1 MMKRM
6 KHILSAALLL
16 MPLMVVA
23 QSETETNAHLDAAW
37 QNKELTMQK
46 EVLGDSI
53 KKWGKELKALKQQEE
68 ENARTIKQLQKQL
81 ARFKDDADYPE
92 VRKLLKRK
100 EELLAALEEQNK
112 KVRFLHTQLQTINSD
127 LGTMQQQYASLDSVR
142 RSIAVQVIAKNEDY
156 LQLPFSQMSLDK
168 LNKIIDEN
176 EKYQDDRSV
185 AKLLAQAKVV
195 EINKRAYD
203 EMALA
208 AKSRF
213 DKDNINRLLRA
224 DPLKG
229 LNEVQ
234 QKEMAEVLR
243 QLRLFEDGLGV
254 FKEFI
259 GQMQECRKNVN
270 CYSKDYF
277 DKDKKG
283 VLKRQQGRINETVVQ
298 VPYLKK
304 MFANY
309 TFAKYRAIEK
319 EILNQ

>member
-6 KHILSAALLL
+6 KYILSAVLLS

-23 QSETETNAHLDAAW
+23 QSETDTIVHLDAAR

-68 ENARTIKQLQKQL
+68 ENTKTIKQLQEQL
-81 ARFKDDADYPE
+81 ARFKDDADYLE
-92 VRKLLKRK
+92 VCGLLKRK
-100 EELLAALEEQNK
+100 EELLAVLEEQEK
-112 KVRFLHTQLQTINSD
+112 EVHSLQTQLQTINGD
-127 LGTMQQQYASLDSVR
+127 LCTMQQQYARLDSVR
-142 RSIAVQVIAKNEDY
+142 GSIAGQVIANNEDY

-168 LNKIIDEN
+168 LDKIIREN

-195 EINKRAYD
+195 ERNKRAYD
-203 EMALA
+203 EMELA
-208 AKSRF
+208 ANSRF
-213 DKDNINRLLRA
+213 DKDNINCLLRA

-234 QKEMAEVLR
+234 QKEVAEVLR

-254 FKEFI
+254 FKELI
-259 GQMQECRKNVN
+259 GKMQECRKNVN

-277 DKDKKG
+277 DHDKKG
-283 VLKRQQGRINETVVQ
+283 LLKKRQGRITETVEQ
-298 VPYLKK
+298 VPYLEK
-304 MFANY
+304 MFGDY
-309 TFAKYRAIEK
+309 KFAKYRAIEN

>member
-1 MMKRM
+1 MIRM
-6 KHILSAALLL
+6 KHILSAALLS

-23 QSETETNAHLDAAW
+23 QSETDTIAHLDAAW

-68 ENARTIKQLQKQL
+68 ENAKTIKQLQEQL
-81 ARFKDDADYPE
+81 ARFKDDADYPD
-92 VRKLLKRK
+92 VRRLLKRK
-100 EELLAALEEQNK
+100 EELLAALEKQEKEVHSLQA
-112 KVRFLHTQLQTINSD
+112 QLQTINGN
-127 LGTMQQQYASLDSVR
+127 LRTMQQQRARLDSVR
-142 RSIAVQVIAKNEDY
+142 GSIAGQVIANNKDY

-168 LNKIIDEN
+168 LDKIIREN

-195 EINKRAYD
+195 ERNKRAYD
-203 EMALA
+203 EMELA

-224 DPLKG
+224 DSLKG

-234 QKEMAEVLR
+234 QKEVAEVLR

-259 GQMQECRKNVN
+259 GQMRECRKNVI
-270 CYSKDYF
+270 CYSKEYF
-277 DKDKKG
+277 DSDKKG
-283 VLKRQQGRINETVVQ
+283 LLKKQQGRITETVEQ
-298 VPYLKK
+298 VPYLEK
-304 MFANY
+304 MFGDY
-309 TFAKYRAIEK
+309 KFAKNRAIEN

>member
-23 QSETETNAHLDAAW
+23 QSETETNAHPDAA
-37 QNKELTMQK
+37 QELTMQK

-68 ENARTIKQLQKQL
+68 ENARTIKQLQEQL

-92 VRKLLKRK
+92 VCRLLKRK
-100 EELLAALEEQNK
+100 EELLAALEKQEKEVHSLQA
-112 KVRFLHTQLQTINSD
+112 QLQTINGN
-127 LGTMQQQYASLDSVR
+127 LRTMQQRARLDSVR
-142 RSIAVQVIAKNEDY
+142 GSIAGQVIAKNEHY

-168 LNKIIDEN
+168 LDKIIDEN

-195 EINKRAYD
+195 ERNKRAYD

-208 AKSRF
+208 ANSRF
-213 DKDNINRLLRA
+213 NKDNINRLLRA

-234 QKEMAEVLR
+234 QKEVAEVLR

-309 TFAKYRAIEK
+309 TFAKYRAIEN

>member
-6 KHILSAALLL
+6 KYILSAVLLS

-23 QSETETNAHLDAAW
+23 QSETDTIVHLDAAR

-68 ENARTIKQLQKQL
+68 ENTKTIKQLQEQL
-81 ARFKDDADYPE
+81 ARFKDDADYLE
-92 VRKLLKRK
+92 VCGLLKRK
-100 EELLAALEEQNK
+100 EELLAVLEEQEK
-112 KVRFLHTQLQTINSD
+112 EVHSLQTQLQAINGD
-127 LGTMQQQYASLDSVR
+127 LCTMQQQYARLDSVR
-142 RSIAVQVIAKNEDY
+142 GSIAGQVIANNEDY

-168 LNKIIDEN
+168 LDKIIREN

-195 EINKRAYD
+195 ERNKRAYD
-203 EMALA
+203 EMELA
-208 AKSRF
+208 ANSRF
-213 DKDNINRLLRA
+213 DKDNINCLLRA

-234 QKEMAEVLR
+234 QKEVAEVLR

-254 FKEFI
+254 FKELI
-259 GQMQECRKNVN
+259 GKMQECRKNVN

-277 DKDKKG
+277 DHDKKG
-283 VLKRQQGRINETVVQ
+283 LLKKRQGRITETVEQ
-298 VPYLKK
+298 VPYL
-304 MFANY
+304 
-309 TFAKYRAIEK
+309 EK
-319 EILNQ
+319 FLATINLPNIVQ

>member
-23 QSETETNAHLDAAW
+23 QSETETIAHLDAA
-37 QNKELTMQK
+37 QLNKELTMQK

-68 ENARTIKQLQKQL
+68 NARAIKQLQEQL

-92 VRKLLKRK
+92 VRGLLKRK
-100 EELLAALEEQNK
+100 EELLAALEKQEK
-112 KVRFLHTQLQTINSD
+112 EVRSLQAQLQTINGN
-127 LGTMQQQYASLDSVR
+127 LRTMQQQRARLDSVR
-142 RSIAVQVIAKNEDY
+142 GSIADQVIAKNEDY

-195 EINKRAYD
+195 ERNKRAYD
-203 EMALA
+203 EMELA

-234 QKEMAEVLR
+234 QKEVAEVLR

-254 FKEFI
+254 FKELI
-259 GQMQECRKNVN
+259 GKMQKRRQNIN
-270 CYSKDYF
+270 SYSGEYF
-277 DKDKKG
+277 QADKKG
-283 VLKRQQGRINETVVQ
+283 LLIKRLARIKETVEQ

-309 TFAKYRAIEK
+309 TFAKYRAIEN

>member
-6 KHILSAALLL
+6 KYILSAVLLP

-23 QSETETNAHLDAAW
+23 QSETDTIAHLDAAR

-68 ENARTIKQLQKQL
+68 ENAKTIKQLQEQL

-92 VRKLLKRK
+92 VCGLLKRK

-112 KVRFLHTQLQTINSD
+112 KIHSLQAQLQTINGN
-127 LGTMQQQYASLDSVR
+127 LRTMQQQRARLDSVR
-142 RSIAVQVIAKNEDY
+142 GSIAVQVIAKNEDY
-156 LQLPFSQMSLDK
+156 LRRPFSQMSLDK

-176 EKYQDDRSV
+176 AKYQDDRSV
-185 AKLLAQAKVV
+185 ADLLAQAKVV
-195 EINKRAYD
+195 ERNKRAYD

-208 AKSRF
+208 ANSRF
-213 DKDNINRLLRA
+213 DKDNINRLLRV

-234 QKEMAEVLR
+234 QKEVAEVLR

-270 CYSKDYF
+270 RYSKEYF
-277 DKDKKG
+277 DTDKGHLLTK
-283 VLKRQQGRINETVVQ
+283 QQGRINETVEQ

-304 MFANY
+304 MFGDY
-309 TFAKYRAIEK
+309 KFAKYRAIEN

>member
-6 KHILSAALLL
+6 KYILSAVLLP

-23 QSETETNAHLDAAW
+23 QSETDTIAHLDAAR

-68 ENARTIKQLQKQL
+68 ENAKTIKQLQVQL

-92 VRKLLKRK
+92 VCGLLKRK

-112 KVRFLHTQLQTINSD
+112 KIHSLQAQLQTINGN
-127 LGTMQQQYASLDSVR
+127 LRTMQQQRARLDSVR
-142 RSIAVQVIAKNEDY
+142 GSIAVQVIAKNEDY
-156 LQLPFSQMSLDK
+156 LRRPFSQMSLDK

-176 EKYQDDRSV
+176 AKYQDDRSV
-185 AKLLAQAKVV
+185 ADLLAQAKVV
-195 EINKRAYD
+195 ERNKRAYD

-208 AKSRF
+208 ANSRF
-213 DKDNINRLLRA
+213 DKDNINRLLRV

-234 QKEMAEVLR
+234 QKEVAEVLR

-254 FKEFI
+254 FKELI
-259 GQMQECRKNVN
+259 GKMQKRRQNIN
-270 CYSKDYF
+270 SYSGEYF
-277 DKDKKG
+277 QADKKG
-283 VLKRQQGRINETVVQ
+283 LLIKRQGRITETVEQ

-309 TFAKYRAIEK
+309 TFAKYRAIEN

>member
-6 KHILSAALLL
+6 KYILSAVLLS

-23 QSETETNAHLDAAW
+23 QSETDTIVHLDAAR

-68 ENARTIKQLQKQL
+68 ENTKTIKQLQEQL
-81 ARFKDDADYPE
+81 ARFKDDADYLE
-92 VRKLLKRK
+92 VCGLLKRK
-100 EELLAALEEQNK
+100 EELLAVLEEQEK
-112 KVRFLHTQLQTINSD
+112 EVHSLQTQLQAINGD
-127 LGTMQQQYASLDSVR
+127 LCTMQQQYARLDSVR
-142 RSIAVQVIAKNEDY
+142 GSIAGQVIANNEDY

-168 LNKIIDEN
+168 LDKIIREN

-195 EINKRAYD
+195 ERNKRAYD
-203 EMALA
+203 EMELA
-208 AKSRF
+208 ANSRF
-213 DKDNINRLLRA
+213 DKDNINCLLRA

-234 QKEMAEVLR
+234 QKEVAEVLR

-254 FKEFI
+254 FKELI
-259 GQMQECRKNVN
+259 GKMQECRKNVN

-277 DKDKKG
+277 DHDKKCL
-283 VLKRQQGRINETVVQ
+283 LKKRQGRITETVEQ
-298 VPYLKK
+298 VPYLEK
-304 MFANY
+304 MFGDY
-309 TFAKYRAIEK
+309 KFAKYRAIEN

>member
-6 KHILSAALLL
+6 KHILSVALLL
-16 MPLMVVA
+16 MPLTVVA
-23 QSETETNAHLDAAW
+23 QSEMDTIVHPDAAR

-68 ENARTIKQLQKQL
+68 ENARTIKQLQEQL

-92 VRKLLKRK
+92 VRRLLKRK

-112 KVRFLHTQLQTINSD
+112 TIHSLQAQLQAINSD
-127 LGTMQQQYASLDSVR
+127 LGTMQQQCASLDSVR
-142 RSIAVQVIAKNEDY
+142 GSIALQVIANNENY
-156 LQLPFSQMSLDK
+156 LQLPFSQMSLDM

-185 AKLLAQAKVV
+185 ANLLAQAKVV
-195 EINKRAYD
+195 ERNKRTYD

-213 DKDNINRLLRA
+213 DKENINRLLRA

-234 QKEMAEVLR
+234 QKEVAEVLR

-277 DKDKKG
+277 DSDKKG
-283 VLKRQQGRINETVVQ
+283 VLKKRQGRIKETVEQ
-298 VPYLKK
+298 VP
-304 MFANY
+304 
-309 TFAKYRAIEK
+309 
-319 EILNQ
+319 

>member
-23 QSETETNAHLDAAW
+23 QSETETDAHPDAAP

-53 KKWGKELKALKQQEE
+53 KKWGKELRALKQQEE
-68 ENARTIKQLQKQL
+68 ENVRAIKQQQEQL

-92 VRKLLKRK
+92 VRGLLKRK

-112 KVRFLHTQLQTINSD
+112 KVHSLQAQLQDINGD
-127 LGTMQQQYASLDSVR
+127 LATMQQQSAILDSVR
-142 RSIAVQVIAKNEDY
+142 GSIAVQVLAKNEDY

-185 AKLLAQAKVV
+185 AELLAQAKVV
-195 EINKRAYD
+195 ERNKRAYD

-213 DKDNINRLLRA
+213 DKDNLNRLLRA

-234 QKEMAEVLR
+234 QKEVAEVLR

-254 FKEFI
+254 FKELI
-259 GQMQECRKNVN
+259 SQMQKRRHNIN
-270 CYSKDYF
+270 SYSGEYF
-277 DKDKKG
+277 QADKKG
-283 VLKRQQGRINETVVQ
+283 LLTKRQGRIKETVEQ

-309 TFAKYRAIEK
+309 TFAKYRAIEN

>member
-6 KHILSAALLL
+6 KYILSAVLLP

-23 QSETETNAHLDAAW
+23 QSETDTIAHLDAAR

-68 ENARTIKQLQKQL
+68 ENAKTIKQLQEQL

-92 VRKLLKRK
+92 VCGLLKRK

-112 KVRFLHTQLQTINSD
+112 KIHSLQAQLQTINGN
-127 LGTMQQQYASLDSVR
+127 LRTMQQRARLDSVR
-142 RSIAVQVIAKNEDY
+142 GSIAVQVIAKNEDY
-156 LQLPFSQMSLDK
+156 LRRPFSQMSLDK

-176 EKYQDDRSV
+176 AKYQDDRSV
-185 AKLLAQAKVV
+185 ADLLAQAKVV
-195 EINKRAYD
+195 ERNKRAYD

-208 AKSRF
+208 ANSRF
-213 DKDNINRLLRA
+213 DKDNINRLLRV

-234 QKEMAEVLR
+234 QKEVAEVLR

-254 FKEFI
+254 FKELI
-259 GQMQECRKNVN
+259 GKMQKRRQNIN
-270 CYSKDYF
+270 SYSGEYF
-277 DKDKKG
+277 QADKKG
-283 VLKRQQGRINETVVQ
+283 LLIKRQGRITETVEQ

-309 TFAKYRAIEK
+309 TFAKYRAIEN

>member
-1 MMKRM
+1 MKRM

-23 QSETETNAHLDAAW
+23 QSETETIAHPDAAQ

-53 KKWGKELKALKQQEE
+53 KKWGKELKALKLQEE
-68 ENARTIKQLQKQL
+68 ENARTIKQLQEQL
-81 ARFKDDADYPE
+81 ARFKDDADYPK
-92 VRKLLKRK
+92 VRELLKRK

-112 KVRFLHTQLQTINSD
+112 KIHSLQAQLQTINSD
-127 LGTMQQQYASLDSVR
+127 LGTMQHQCASLDSVR
-142 RSIAVQVIAKNEDY
+142 ESIAVQVLANNEDY

-195 EINKRAYD
+195 ERNKRAYD

-208 AKSRF
+208 ANSRF
-213 DKDNINRLLRA
+213 DKDNINRLLLA

-234 QKEMAEVLR
+234 QKEVAEVLR

-254 FKEFI
+254 FKELI
-259 GQMQECRKNVN
+259 SQMQKRRHNIN
-270 CYSKDYF
+270 SYSGEYF
-277 DKDKKG
+277 QADKKG
-283 VLKRQQGRINETVVQ
+283 LLIKRLARIKETVEQ

-309 TFAKYRAIEK
+309 TFAKYRAIEN

>member
-6 KHILSAALLL
+6 KYILSAVLLS

-23 QSETETNAHLDAAW
+23 QSETDTIVHLDAAR

-68 ENARTIKQLQKQL
+68 ENTKTIKQLQEQL
-81 ARFKDDADYPE
+81 ARFKDDADYLE
-92 VRKLLKRK
+92 VCGLLKRK
-100 EELLAALEEQNK
+100 EELLAVLEEQEK
-112 KVRFLHTQLQTINSD
+112 EVHSLQTQLQAINGD
-127 LGTMQQQYASLDSVR
+127 LCTMQQQYARLDSVR
-142 RSIAVQVIAKNEDY
+142 GSIAGQVIANNEDY

-168 LNKIIDEN
+168 LDKIIREN

-195 EINKRAYD
+195 ERNKRAYD
-203 EMALA
+203 EMELA
-208 AKSRF
+208 ANSRF
-213 DKDNINRLLRA
+213 DKDNINCLLRA

-234 QKEMAEVLR
+234 QKEVAEVLR
-243 QLRLFEDGLGV
+243 LLRLFEDGLGV
-254 FKEFI
+254 FKELI
-259 GQMQECRKNVN
+259 GKMQECRKNVN

-277 DKDKKG
+277 DHDKKG
-283 VLKRQQGRINETVVQ
+283 LLKKRQGRITETVEQ
-298 VPYLKK
+298 VPYLEK
-304 MFANY
+304 MFGDY
-309 TFAKYRAIEK
+309 KFAKYRAIEN

>member
-1 MMKRM
+1 MKY
-6 KHILSAALLL
+6 ILSAVLLS

-23 QSETETNAHLDAAW
+23 QSETDTIVHLDAAR

-68 ENARTIKQLQKQL
+68 ENTKTIKQLQEQL
-81 ARFKDDADYPE
+81 ARFKDDADYLE
-92 VRKLLKRK
+92 VCGLLKRK
-100 EELLAALEEQNK
+100 EELLAVLEEQEK
-112 KVRFLHTQLQTINSD
+112 EVHSLQTQLQAINGD
-127 LGTMQQQYASLDSVR
+127 LCTMQQQYARLDSVR
-142 RSIAVQVIAKNEDY
+142 GSIAGQVIANNEDY

-168 LNKIIDEN
+168 LDKIIREN

-195 EINKRAYD
+195 ERNKRAYD
-203 EMALA
+203 EMELA
-208 AKSRF
+208 ANSRF
-213 DKDNINRLLRA
+213 DKDNINCLLRA

-234 QKEMAEVLR
+234 QKEVAEVLR

-254 FKEFI
+254 FKELI
-259 GQMQECRKNVN
+259 GKMQECRKNVN

-277 DKDKKG
+277 DHDKKG
-283 VLKRQQGRINETVVQ
+283 LLKKRQGRITETVEQ
-298 VPYLKK
+298 VPYL
-304 MFANY
+304 
-309 TFAKYRAIEK
+309 EK
-319 EILNQ
+319 CLATINLPNIVQ

>member
-1 MMKRM
+1 M
-6 KHILSAALLL
+6 
-16 MPLMVVA
+16 
-23 QSETETNAHLDAAW
+23 E
-37 QNKELTMQK
+37 
-46 EVLGDSI
+46 
-53 KKWGKELKALKQQEE
+53 QQEE
-68 ENARTIKQLQKQL
+68 ENVRAIKQLQKQL
-81 ARFKDDADYPE
+81 ARFKDDADYSE
-92 VRKLLKRK
+92 VRGLLKRK

-112 KVRFLHTQLQTINSD
+112 KIHSLQAQLQAINGD
-127 LGTMQQQYASLDSVR
+127 LATMQQQCAILDSVR
-142 RSIAVQVIAKNEDY
+142 GSIAVQVIANNEDY
-156 LQLPFSQMSLDK
+156 LQLPFSQMSLGK

-195 EINKRAYD
+195 ERNKRAYD

-208 AKSRF
+208 ANSRF

-234 QKEMAEVLR
+234 QKEVAEVLR

-254 FKEFI
+254 FKELI
-259 GQMQECRKNVN
+259 GKMQECRKNVN

-277 DKDKKG
+277 DHDKKG
-283 VLKRQQGRINETVVQ
+283 LLKKRQGRITETVEQ
-298 VPYLKK
+298 VPYLEK
-304 MFANY
+304 MFGDY
-309 TFAKYRAIEK
+309 KFAKYRAIEN

>member
-6 KHILSAALLL
+6 KCILSAALWL

-23 QSETETNAHLDAAW
+23 QSETETIASLDAAR

-81 ARFKDDADYPE
+81 ARFKDNADYLE
-92 VRKLLKRK
+92 VCGLLKRK
-100 EELLAALEEQNK
+100 EELLAVLEEQEK
-112 KVRFLHTQLQTINSD
+112 EVHSLQTQLQAINGD
-127 LGTMQQQYASLDSVR
+127 LCTMQQQYARLDSVR
-142 RSIAVQVIAKNEDY
+142 GSIAGQVIANNEDY

-168 LNKIIDEN
+168 LDKIIREN

-195 EINKRAYD
+195 ERNKRAYD
-203 EMALA
+203 EMELA
-208 AKSRF
+208 ANSRF
-213 DKDNINRLLRA
+213 DKDNINCLLRA

-234 QKEMAEVLR
+234 QKEVAEVLR

-254 FKEFI
+254 FKELI
-259 GQMQECRKNVN
+259 GKMQECRKNVN

-277 DKDKKG
+277 DHDKKG
-283 VLKRQQGRINETVVQ
+283 LLKKRQGRITETVEQ
-298 VPYLKK
+298 VPYLEK
-304 MFANY
+304 MFGDY
-309 TFAKYRAIEK
+309 KFAKYRAIEN

>member
-6 KHILSAALLL
+6 KHILSVALLL
-16 MPLMVVA
+16 MPLTVVA
-23 QSETETNAHLDAAW
+23 QSEMDTIVHPDAAR

-81 ARFKDDADYPE
+81 ARFKDDADYPD
-92 VRKLLKRK
+92 VRRLLKRK

-112 KVRFLHTQLQTINSD
+112 TIHSLQAQLQAINSD
-127 LGTMQQQYASLDSVR
+127 LGTMQQQCASLDSVR
-142 RSIAVQVIAKNEDY
+142 GSIALQVIANNKDY

-185 AKLLAQAKVV
+185 ADLLAQAKVV
-195 EINKRAYD
+195 ERNKRAYD

-208 AKSRF
+208 ANSRF
-213 DKDNINRLLRA
+213 DKENINRLLRA

-234 QKEMAEVLR
+234 QKEVAEVLR

-270 CYSKDYF
+270 CYSKEYF
-277 DKDKKG
+277 DHDKKG
-283 VLKRQQGRINETVVQ
+283 VLKKRQGRIKETVEQ

>member
-1 MMKRM
+1 M
-6 KHILSAALLL
+6 
-16 MPLMVVA
+16 
-23 QSETETNAHLDAAW
+23 
-37 QNKELTMQK
+37 
-46 EVLGDSI
+46 
-53 KKWGKELKALKQQEE
+53 KQQEE
-68 ENARTIKQLQKQL
+68 ENAKTIKQLQEQL

-92 VRKLLKRK
+92 VCGLLKRK

-112 KVRFLHTQLQTINSD
+112 KIHSLQAQLQTINGN
-127 LGTMQQQYASLDSVR
+127 LRTMQQQRARLDSVR
-142 RSIAVQVIAKNEDY
+142 GSIAVQVIAKNEDY
-156 LQLPFSQMSLDK
+156 LRRPFSQMSLDK

-176 EKYQDDRSV
+176 AKYQDDRSV
-185 AKLLAQAKVV
+185 ADLLAQAKVV
-195 EINKRAYD
+195 ERNKRAYD

-208 AKSRF
+208 ANSRF

-234 QKEMAEVLR
+234 QKEVAEVLR

-254 FKEFI
+254 FKELI
-259 GQMQECRKNVN
+259 GKMQKRRQNIN
-270 CYSKDYF
+270 SYSGEYF
-277 DKDKKG
+277 QADKKG
-283 VLKRQQGRINETVVQ
+283 LLIKRLARIKETVEQ

-309 TFAKYRAIEK
+309 TFAKYRAIEN

>member
-6 KHILSAALLL
+6 KYILSAVLLS

-23 QSETETNAHLDAAW
+23 QSETYTIVHLDAAR

-68 ENARTIKQLQKQL
+68 ENTKTIKQLQEQL
-81 ARFKDDADYPE
+81 ARFKDDADYLE
-92 VRKLLKRK
+92 VCGLLKRK
-100 EELLAALEEQNK
+100 EELLAVLEEQEK
-112 KVRFLHTQLQTINSD
+112 EVHSLQTQLQAINGD
-127 LGTMQQQYASLDSVR
+127 LCTMQQQYARLDSVR
-142 RSIAVQVIAKNEDY
+142 GSIAGQVIANNEDY

-168 LNKIIDEN
+168 LDKIIREN

-195 EINKRAYD
+195 ERNKRAYD
-203 EMALA
+203 EMELA
-208 AKSRF
+208 ANSRF
-213 DKDNINRLLRA
+213 DKDNINCLLRA

-234 QKEMAEVLR
+234 QKEVAEVLR

-254 FKEFI
+254 FKELI
-259 GQMQECRKNVN
+259 GKMQECRKNVN

-277 DKDKKG
+277 DHDKKG
-283 VLKRQQGRINETVVQ
+283 LLKKRQGRITETVEQ
-298 VPYLKK
+298 VPYLEK
-304 MFANY
+304 MFGDY
-309 TFAKYRAIEK
+309 KFAKYRAIEN

>member
-6 KHILSAALLL
+6 KYILSAVLLS

-23 QSETETNAHLDAAW
+23 QSETDTIVHLDAAR

-68 ENARTIKQLQKQL
+68 ENTKTIKQLQEQL
-81 ARFKDDADYPE
+81 ARFKDDADYLE
-92 VRKLLKRK
+92 VCGLLKRK
-100 EELLAALEEQNK
+100 EELLAVLEEQEK
-112 KVRFLHTQLQTINSD
+112 EVHSLQTQLQAINGD
-127 LGTMQQQYASLDSVR
+127 LCTMQQQYARLDSVR
-142 RSIAVQVIAKNEDY
+142 GSIAGQVIANNEDY

-168 LNKIIDEN
+168 LDKIICEN

-195 EINKRAYD
+195 ERNKSAYD
-203 EMALA
+203 EMELA
-208 AKSRF
+208 ANSRF
-213 DKDNINRLLRA
+213 DKDNINCLLRA

-234 QKEMAEVLR
+234 QKEVAEVLR

-254 FKEFI
+254 FKELI
-259 GQMQECRKNVN
+259 GKMQECRKNVN

-277 DKDKKG
+277 DHDKKG
-283 VLKRQQGRINETVVQ
+283 LLKKRQGRITETVEQ
-298 VPYLKK
+298 VPYLEK
-304 MFANY
+304 MFGDY
-309 TFAKYRAIEK
+309 KFAKYRAIEN

>member
-1 MMKRM
+1 MKRM

-23 QSETETNAHLDAAW
+23 QSETETIVHPDAAL

-68 ENARTIKQLQKQL
+68 ENARTIKQRQEQL
-81 ARFKDDADYPE
+81 ARFKGDADYPE
-92 VRKLLKRK
+92 VRGLLKRK
-100 EELLAALEEQNK
+100 EELLAALEKQNK
-112 KVRFLHTQLQTINSD
+112 KIHSLQAQLQTINSD
-127 LGTMQQQYASLDSVR
+127 LGTMQQQCASLDSVR
-142 RSIAVQVIAKNEDY
+142 GSIALQVIAENEDY
-156 LQLPFSQMSLDK
+156 LQLPFSQMSLDM

-176 EKYQDDRSV
+176 EKYQDDSSV

-195 EINKRAYD
+195 ERNKRAYD
-203 EMALA
+203 EMELA

-213 DKDNINRLLRA
+213 DKENINRLLRA
-224 DPLKG
+224 DPLKE

-234 QKEMAEVLR
+234 QKEVAEVLR

-270 CYSKDYF
+270 RYSKEYF
-277 DKDKKG
+277 DTDKGHLLTK
-283 VLKRQQGRINETVVQ
+283 QQGRINETVEQ
-298 VPYLKK
+298 VPYLKE
-304 MFANY
+304 MFGDY
-309 TFAKYRAIEK
+309 KFAKYRAIEK

>member
-6 KHILSAALLL
+6 KYILSAVLLS

-23 QSETETNAHLDAAW
+23 QSETETIAHLDADQ

-53 KKWGKELKALKQQEE
+53 KKWGKELKALKQLEE
-68 ENARTIKQLQKQL
+68 ENAKTIKQQQKQL

-92 VRKLLKRK
+92 VRRLLKRK
-100 EELLAALEEQNK
+100 EELLAELEEQNK
-112 KVRFLHTQLQTINSD
+112 KVHSLQAQLQAINGD
-127 LGTMQQQYASLDSVR
+127 LCAKQQQCAILDSVR

-156 LQLPFSQMSLDK
+156 LQLPFSQMSLDM
-168 LNKIIDEN
+168 LNKIIHEN

-195 EINKRAYD
+195 ERNKRAYD
-203 EMALA
+203 EMELA

-234 QKEMAEVLR
+234 KKEVAKVLR

-254 FKEFI
+254 FKELI
-259 GQMQECRKNVN
+259 GQMQKRRQNIN
-270 CYSKDYF
+270 SYSGEYF
-277 DKDKKG
+277 QADKKG
-283 VLKRQQGRINETVVQ
+283 LLTKRQSRIKETVEL

-309 TFAKYRAIEK
+309 TFAKYRAIEN

>member
-1 MMKRM
+1 MIRM
-6 KHILSAALLL
+6 KHILSAALLS

-23 QSETETNAHLDAAW
+23 QSETETIAHLDTAW

-68 ENARTIKQLQKQL
+68 ENARTIKQLQGQL
-81 ARFKDDADYPE
+81 ARFKDDADYLE
-92 VRKLLKRK
+92 VRRLLKRK
-100 EELLAALEEQNK
+100 EELLAALEKQEKEVHSLQA
-112 KVRFLHTQLQTINSD
+112 QLQTINGN
-127 LGTMQQQYASLDSVR
+127 LRTMQQQRARLDSVR
-142 RSIAVQVIAKNEDY
+142 GSIAGQVIAKNEHY

-168 LNKIIDEN
+168 LDKIIDEN

-195 EINKRAYD
+195 ERNKRAYD

-208 AKSRF
+208 ANSRF
-213 DKDNINRLLRA
+213 NKDNINRLLRA

-234 QKEMAEVLR
+234 QKEVAEVLR

-309 TFAKYRAIEK
+309 TFAKYRAIEN

>member
-6 KHILSAALLL
+6 KHILSVALLL
-16 MPLMVVA
+16 MPLMVLA
-23 QSETETNAHLDAAW
+23 QSETETIAHLDAAW

-53 KKWGKELKALKQQEE
+53 KKWGKELKALKQQED
-68 ENARTIKQLQKQL
+68 ENTRTIKQLQEQL
-81 ARFKDDADYPE
+81 ARFKDDADYLE
-92 VRKLLKRK
+92 VCGLLKRK
-100 EELLAALEEQNK
+100 EELLAALEKQEKEVHSLQA
-112 KVRFLHTQLQTINSD
+112 QLQTINGN
-127 LGTMQQQYASLDSVR
+127 LRTMQQQRARLDSVR
-142 RSIAVQVIAKNEDY
+142 GSIAGQVIANNKDY

-168 LNKIIDEN
+168 LDKIIREN

-195 EINKRAYD
+195 ERNKRAYD
-203 EMALA
+203 EMELA

-224 DPLKG
+224 DSLKG

-234 QKEMAEVLR
+234 QKEVAEVLR

-277 DKDKKG
+277 DSDKRG
-283 VLKRQQGRINETVVQ
+283 LLKKQQGRIKETVEQ
-298 VPYLKK
+298 VSYLKN
-304 MFANY
+304 MFTNY
-309 TFAKYRAIEK
+309 TFAKYRAIEN